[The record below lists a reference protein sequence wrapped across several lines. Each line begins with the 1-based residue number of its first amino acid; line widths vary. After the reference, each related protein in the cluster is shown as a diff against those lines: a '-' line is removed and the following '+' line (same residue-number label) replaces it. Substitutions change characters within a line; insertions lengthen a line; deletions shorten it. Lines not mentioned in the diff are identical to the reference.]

1 LNSKYFSY
9 LVVLLSFTLFSLL
22 LFYTGFLPKGKFD
35 TPEYLNLEV
44 YDWNGN
50 KLKLKNFR
58 GKILVLDFWAT
69 WCEPCKKAA
78 PLIDILSKK
87 SNPDNFVF
95 MGVNTD
101 DNKTLGELKKT
112 AKEFGIQYTSILDPS
127 LKLTEEFK
135 IEGQPALL
143 FLDRNGNILYRQYGL
158 VFSDVQ
164 KLLQKMEEW
173 EKL

>member
-1 LNSKYFSY
+1 L
-9 LVVLLSFTLFSLL
+9 
-22 LFYTGFLPKGKFD
+22 YTGFIPKGKFN
-35 TPEYLNLEV
+35 TPEYLNIEV

-50 KLKLKNFR
+50 KLKLKNYR

-101 DNKTLGELKKT
+101 DNKTLGELKST
-112 AKEFGIQYTSILDPS
+112 AKDFGIQYNSILNPS
-127 LKLTEEFK
+127 
-135 IEGQPALL
+135 
-143 FLDRNGNILYRQYGL
+143 
-158 VFSDVQ
+158 
-164 KLLQKMEEW
+164 
-173 EKL
+173 